1 MNKLAI
7 LAAGVAAAGLAACT
21 TNRYYDTTPPQAAA
35 PAPAVTG
42 KPIVYA
48 PAQSPTSTVL
58 TSQTTTFRTGPG
70 TVESVSLVHIVPS
83 GTDLS
88 TASSA
93 SSGATLP
100 GGQSAYRVTVRM
112 DDGGY
117 QAVDQ
122 DNRGFM
128 VGDRVSFGADGR
140 LTRQ

>member
-21 TNRYYDTTPPQAAA
+21 TNRYYDTTPAPQAAA
-35 PAPAVTG
+35 HSAAIAG

-58 TSQTTTFRTGPG
+58 TSQTTTFRAGTGV
-70 TVESVSLVHIVPS
+70 VESVALVHIVPA
-83 GTDLS
+83 GTPI
-88 TASSA
+88 SSA
-93 SSGATLP
+93 STGATLP
-100 GGQSAYRVTVRM
+100 GGQNAYRVTVRM
-112 DDGGY
+112 DDGSY

-122 DNRGFM
+122 DNRSFM
-128 VGDRVSFGADGR
+128 VGDRVAFSGDGI